1 MYGLLVRIIENLFRV
16 IDGYLLVCCF
26 IVYGVGFV
34 IIFVIGDVFFFFV

>member
-34 IIFVIGDVFFFFV
+34 IIFVIGDDFFFFV